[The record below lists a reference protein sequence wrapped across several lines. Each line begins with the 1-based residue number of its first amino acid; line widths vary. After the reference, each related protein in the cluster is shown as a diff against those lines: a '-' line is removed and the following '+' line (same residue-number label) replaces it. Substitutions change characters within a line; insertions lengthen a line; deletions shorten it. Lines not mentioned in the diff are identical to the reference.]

1 MAQDSYYTVKLSY
14 SKKRKV
20 QKPQTGYRKDRQTLS
35 DESNK
40 QASTYREEMSG
51 YGETNTISPK
61 SRNTNFIEQ

>member
-40 QASTYREEMSG
+40 QASTFREEMSG
-51 YGETNTISPK
+51 YGETISPR